1 LYGDCS
7 PDVRLR
13 AKASV
18 KQHKNLRL
26 FHENGQLLHDNG
38 MAQER
43 RRKEQLSKKWKK

>member
-1 LYGDCS
+1 
-7 PDVRLR
+7 
-13 AKASV
+13 V

-43 RRKEQLSKKWKK
+43 RRKEQLSKKWKKWKK